1 MRIIT
6 CPVFAWLLDDD
17 YNMASRSLL
26 HCFCRARDWIILAA
40 QETEWFCDFKDN
52 FFFQIYKIH
61 YAVNLLITLA
71 VAVVCEGRRHLLFYF
86 VVLLDLWVV
95 GINRRR
101 SAKINV

>member
-71 VAVVCEGRRHLLFYF
+71 VPLFVRVGDTSAVLFRRLARPVGRR
-86 VVLLDLWVV
+86 
-95 GINRRR
+95 N
-101 SAKINV
+101 